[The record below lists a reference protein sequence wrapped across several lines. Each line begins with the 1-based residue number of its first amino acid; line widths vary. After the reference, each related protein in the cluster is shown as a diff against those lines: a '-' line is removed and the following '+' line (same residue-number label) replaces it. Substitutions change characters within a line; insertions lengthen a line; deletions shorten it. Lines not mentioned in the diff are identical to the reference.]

1 MTDVFHWF
9 PCSVIIIASQWS
21 IRLSSHFASKGSIRL
36 NSHFQRRDENKKL
49 DPWLVKFCSCMSFH
63 ASLILIIHE
72 VLLNMGV
79 TFVSCILVFWPKC
92 VFLHVCRR
100 PVKKGFF
107 LLLLALFQSVFVCV
121 SGCIGANLHCKQYQL
136 NKKEK
141 NPCVLW
147 TLG

>member
-1 MTDVFHWF
+1 MAPRAQYDLYMLLGGGFMWQTSFIG
-9 PCSVIIIASQWS
+9 IIIASQWS
-21 IRLSSHFASKGSIRL
+21 IRLSSHFASKGSIWL

-72 VLLNMGV
+72 VLLSMGV

-107 LLLLALFQSVFVCV
+107 LLLLALFSKRVCV
-121 SGCIGANLHCKQYQL
+121 CFGMHGG
-136 NKKEK
+136 E
-141 NPCVLW
+141 P
-147 TLG
+147 TL